1 MFRDTW
7 MDLEGR
13 EEVLHEYAVA
23 ATLDP
28 TGESIHTISAD
39 PRVLPFG
46 ECPAAA
52 GYVSKL
58 GGLTVAGLRR
68 SVRETLVSTE
78 SCTHLNDLLRALGDV
93 AFLRE
98 RVRPA

>member
-13 EEVLHEYAVA
+13 EEVLHEYAVE

-28 TGESIHTISAD
+28 SGERIHTISAD

-52 GYVSKL
+52 GFIPKL
-58 GGLTVAGLRR
+58 DGLAVAGLRR

-78 SCTHLNDLLRALGDV
+78 SCTHLSDLLRALGAV
-93 AFLRE
+93 TYLRE
-98 RVRPA
+98 WVGE